1 MVNSPFLIQK
11 NIKKRAHH
19 HRIGAFYRKG
29 KFMKFITIY

>member
-11 NIKKRAHH
+11 IIKKEPSTSVS
-19 HRIGAFYRKG
+19 AFYRKG